1 VGHIRPPA
9 SIAQI
14 NPPAGSGF
22 SSYTDIIRLD
32 KTGIMG
38 LSSTLGLAKTL
49 PEILHEIV
57 GLNPIIFGCKC
68 GCVRISIA
76 GKKRN
81 VNYLRVKSSR

>member
-1 VGHIRPPA
+1 MQLSPRYTRFQ
-9 SIAQI
+9 AQDL
-14 NPPAGSGF
+14 SC
-22 SSYTDIIRLD
+22 YTDIIHLD

-49 PEILHEIV
+49 AEILHEIV

-76 GKKRN
+76 GRN
-81 VNYLRVKSSR
+81 ETSTISE